1 MTGPQRSHIL
11 QSHPKLFLLLLLY
24 FHSLKKT
31 DAKLDTFMES
41 CKTLYFHSSFSYLP
55 YLIPPAVRQ
64 IGQGLLS
71 LSFQK
76 GGTWDPMSPSVTG
89 WISGDISSV
98 YETGAAQYAK
108 RAASS
113 HIYTCSS
120 LSHHSSPAV
129 PFTLELLYF
138 LLFLTLKS

>member
-64 IGQGLLS
+64 IGQGYHSHFKKEALETPCHQVSQDESVEILAVFMRQVQLS
-71 LSFQK
+71 IQRGLPPATFTRAPVSPTTLS
-76 GGTWDPMSPSVTG
+76 PL
-89 WISGDISSV
+89 
-98 YETGAAQYAK
+98 
-108 RAASS
+108 
-113 HIYTCSS
+113 C
-120 LSHHSSPAV
+120 LSHLNY
-129 PFTLELLYF
+129 FTFYYF
-138 LLFLTLKS
+138 